1 MKYKNETIDK
11 LVYKKEK
18 LTEKF
23 WDKYYEENSM
33 ANDLLDWALKIIKA
47 QNDLLDEY
55 ENIVKFPVL
64 DITHISLAEEVGKL
78 SEENH
83 EFINAISN
91 NDEDNMIEEFF
102 DVVQVMINIL
112 HRYDITYK
120 LEDGLQDHIEKLA
133 SRGWN
138 IENWL

>member
-33 ANDLLDWALKIIKA
+33 ANDLLDWALKIIKT

-64 DITHISLAEEVGKL
+64 DISKISLAR
-78 SEENH
+78 SR
-83 EFINAISN
+83 
-91 NDEDNMIEEFF
+91 
-102 DVVQVMINIL
+102 QVIRRN
-112 HRYDITYK
+112 
-120 LEDGLQDHIEKLA
+120 
-133 SRGWN
+133 S
-138 IENWL
+138 